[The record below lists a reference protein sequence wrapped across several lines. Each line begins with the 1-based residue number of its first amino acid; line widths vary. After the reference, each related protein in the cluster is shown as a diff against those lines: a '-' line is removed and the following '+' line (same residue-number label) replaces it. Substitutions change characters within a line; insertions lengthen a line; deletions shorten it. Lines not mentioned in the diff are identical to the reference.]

1 MKILFLFLLSAG
13 MLLASNGCNQ
23 SRKAADDGNL
33 KQSSGKTNMYQS
45 LSDYLR
51 RDPKVRISGSGEN
64 LVVYIRSADTM
75 SGDFE
80 PLFVIDGS
88 VYANS
93 YTEASRL
100 VMAEDIK
107 SVRVLNANEGS
118 AQYGIR
124 GNNGVVII
132 KTKGNK

>member
-1 MKILFLFLLSAG
+1 MKFLPMLLSAG
-13 MLLASNGCNQ
+13 LFLIMGSCNPSKKAAEEPGLQ
-23 SRKAADDGNL
+23 SSRKT
-33 KQSSGKTNMYQS
+33 TNYQS

-75 SGDFE
+75 SGSFE
-80 PLFVIDGS
+80 PLYVIDGS

-100 VMAEDIK
+100 VMVEDVK

-118 AQYGIR
+118 AQFGMR